1 LHRAGRY
8 IPLRKKK
15 GGGSMRMP
23 MYQLIA
29 ENENNSAYIKL
40 EYEIYSTYSFDPNSS
55 LPKQGMEKSAV

>member
-1 LHRAGRY
+1 
-8 IPLRKKK
+8 
-15 GGGSMRMP
+15 MRMP

-40 EYEIYSTYSFDPNSS
+40 EYEIDSTYSFDPNSS